1 VHKYIGF
8 QLGNCIVQWIISL
21 LIMFWNARTIGI
33 CLFCFTGSYQCTS
46 LHISGAHII
55 LWYKPGKIN
64 KFGIPEWWFFSPV
77 RFRPLWWTNR
87 KPPFYFN
94 CSCLHPWNWFTAMD
108 ASFSK
113 SSDELLISIPKR
125 KLFSQKETINC
136 TEHVPSRWPS
146 RTEKGILAMLSFP
159 HHL

>member
-1 VHKYIGF
+1 MGWWVWFWVLLWWKYCVNVPLFGPMVVNGNGVLQYIGF

-108 ASFSK
+108 ASF
-113 SSDELLISIPKR
+113 
-125 KLFSQKETINC
+125 
-136 TEHVPSRWPS
+136 
-146 RTEKGILAMLSFP
+146 
-159 HHL
+159 